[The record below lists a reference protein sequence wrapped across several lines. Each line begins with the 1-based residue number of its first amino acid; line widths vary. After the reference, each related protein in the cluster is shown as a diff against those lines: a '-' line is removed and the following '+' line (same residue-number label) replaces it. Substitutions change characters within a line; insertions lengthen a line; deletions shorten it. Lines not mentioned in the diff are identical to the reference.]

1 MLSRTLPHTSSL
13 LWPDSTLWEDLK
25 CWDRPSNQP
34 PAPTGSE
41 SQPQPTNTSAGG
53 RREGA
58 HVMANSAAG
67 QTARRG
73 LALTPPLP
81 HSSED
86 GLRARPAAWSREGK
100 SLGGDNGSP
109 GAPPNRRGPAPLQQ
123 AAGPPGS
130 QGRPAPLTLVDLL
143 MLQEMLLLHE
153 ALLALGAAVRPL
165 ARVDAL
171 VAHQVGRVAE
181 ALPTVTADEGAS
193 ALPPG
198 NVAGQR
204 NQAVGREPLL
214 DPVAATG
221 PLLQVAA
228 LVGHQADPAAET
240 PHTHLTLMQFC
251 LLGLGLKPWPGPKAL
266 FWL

>member
-1 MLSRTLPHTSSL
+1 MLSRTLPHTGSL

-34 PAPTGSE
+34 PAPAGSE

-100 SLGGDNGSP
+100 SERLPSGGSQSLAAQRLSGGLWQPRDPPAQARAGTLTAGRRASP
-109 GAPPNRRGPAPLQQ
+109 APGPARPAHAGGSSD
-123 AAGPPGS
+123 AAG
-130 QGRPAPLTLVDLL
+130 
-143 MLQEMLLLHE
+143 
-153 ALLALGAAVRPL
+153 
-165 ARVDAL
+165 DA
-171 VAHQVGRVAE
+171 
-181 ALPTVTADEGAS
+181 AS
-193 ALPPG
+193 ARSSSRTRSSCTAARPCGCAGVAPG
-198 NVAGQR
+198 RKG
-204 NQAVGREPLL
+204 G
-214 DPVAATG
+214 
-221 PLLQVAA
+221 
-228 LVGHQADPAAET
+228 
-240 PHTHLTLMQFC
+240 
-251 LLGLGLKPWPGPKAL
+251 
-266 FWL
+266 

>member
-34 PAPTGSE
+34 PAPAGSE

-73 LALTPPLP
+73 LALIPPLP

-100 SLGGDNGSP
+100 SERLLSGGSQSLAAQRLSGGTMAAPGPPPQQARAGTLTAGRRASRAPGPARPAHAGGSSDAAGDAASARSSSRTRSSCMAARP
-109 GAPPNRRGPAPLQQ
+109 CGCAGGAP
-123 AAGPPGS
+123 
-130 QGRPAPLTLVDLL
+130 
-143 MLQEMLLLHE
+143 
-153 ALLALGAAVRPL
+153 
-165 ARVDAL
+165 
-171 VAHQVGRVAE
+171 
-181 ALPTVTADEGAS
+181 
-193 ALPPG
+193 
-198 NVAGQR
+198 GQK
-204 NQAVGREPLL
+204 G
-214 DPVAATG
+214 G
-221 PLLQVAA
+221 
-228 LVGHQADPAAET
+228 
-240 PHTHLTLMQFC
+240 
-251 LLGLGLKPWPGPKAL
+251 
-266 FWL
+266 

>member
-34 PAPTGSE
+34 PAPAGSE

-100 SLGGDNGSP
+100 SERLLSGGSQSLAAQRLWGGTMAAPGPPRTGEDRHPYSRPPGLP
-109 GAPPNRRGPAPLQQ
+109 GPRAGAPRSRWWI
-123 AAGPPGS
+123 
-130 QGRPAPLTLVDLL
+130 
-143 MLQEMLLLHE
+143 
-153 ALLALGAAVRPL
+153 
-165 ARVDAL
+165 
-171 VAHQVGRVAE
+171 
-181 ALPTVTADEGAS
+181 
-193 ALPPG
+193 
-198 NVAGQR
+198 
-204 NQAVGREPLL
+204 
-214 DPVAATG
+214 
-221 PLLQVAA
+221 
-228 LVGHQADPAAET
+228 
-240 PHTHLTLMQFC
+240 F
-251 LLGLGLKPWPGPKAL
+251 
-266 FWL
+266 